1 MKKVFLMM
9 VMLFTLSVSMFAE
22 DNNATEIERI
32 EKYDIKV
39 NTKKLGDYLRL
50 SSDQYD
56 AVESVSDEFSNDL
69 MFAAVECNNSSRARV
84 TKNAVDKNVKYMSY
98 ILNAEQM
105 RKYLLVL
112 KATMNNRNI
121 NVNE

>member
-39 NTKKLGDYLRL
+39 NTKKLGDYLHL
-50 SSDQYD
+50 SSVQYD
-56 AVESVSDEFSNDL
+56 AVETAANELSSDL
-69 MFAAVECNNSSRARV
+69 MFAAVECSNTGRAKV
-84 TKNAVDKNVKYMSY
+84 TRNAVDKNVKYMSY
-98 ILNAEQM
+98 VLTPEQM

-112 KATMNNRNI
+112 NATMNNRNI
-121 NVNE
+121 DVNE

>member
-39 NTKKLGDYLRL
+39 NTKKLGDYLHL

-56 AVESVSDEFSNDL
+56 AVETAANELSSDL
-69 MFAAVECNNSSRARV
+69 MFAAVECSNAGRAKV
-84 TKNAVDKNVKYMSY
+84 TRNAVDKNVKYMSY
-98 ILNAEQM
+98 VLTPEQM

-112 KATMNNRNI
+112 NATMNNRNI

>member
-9 VMLFTLSVSMFAE
+9 VMLFAMSVYSFAE

-32 EKYDIKV
+32 ERYDIKV
-39 NTKKLGDYLRL
+39 NTRKLGDYLQL
-50 SSDQYD
+50 TTDQFD
-56 AVESVSDEFSNDL
+56 AVESVTDEFSND
-69 MFAAVECNNSSRARV
+69 MIFAAVECGDTNRGVV
-84 TKNAVDKNVKYMSY
+84 TKNAVGKNVRYMSY
-98 ILNAEQM
+98 ILNKEQM

-112 KATMNNRNI
+112 NATLNNRNI

>member
-56 AVESVSDEFSNDL
+56 AVETAANELSSDL
-69 MFAAVECNNSSRARV
+69 MFAAVECSNAGRAKV
-84 TKNAVDKNVKYMSY
+84 TRNAVDKNVKYMSY
-98 ILNAEQM
+98 VLTPEQM

-112 KATMNNRNI
+112 NATMNNRNI